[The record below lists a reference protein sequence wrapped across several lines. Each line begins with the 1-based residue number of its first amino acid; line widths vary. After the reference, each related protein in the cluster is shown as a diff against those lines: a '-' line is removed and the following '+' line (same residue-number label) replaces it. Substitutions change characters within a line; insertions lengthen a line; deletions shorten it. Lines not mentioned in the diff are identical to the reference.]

1 MKSSQKLKANDK
13 VKNNRIEM
21 NMIQIVLLG
30 LVSSAFFSATFILN
44 RAMSLSG
51 GHWAWTSSLRFVY
64 MFFLL
69 IVLLVVTKGIKHL
82 IETVKVFVENI
93 GFWLVAGGIGFGI
106 FYSMLCFAADHAPGW
121 VIAGTWQFT
130 IIATP
135 IVLFFFKEKIPRR
148 GIFFSVLIFIGILL
162 IQFYKTENEF
172 VANYILYG
180 VMPVIIAAFA
190 YPLGNQLL
198 NYAKHGNH
206 RSIPHIDSP
215 ILHHAPT
222 CVMLMTMG
230 SIPFWILLLMVA
242 APPPPLNSQIIHTGI
257 VAVSS
262 GVIATS
268 IFYKARNSTKSP
280 YVISAVDAT
289 QSGEVVFSLAG
300 EIFFLNGVLPGFA
313 GGMGIIIVVIG
324 IVGYSMKNPS

>member
-1 MKSSQKLKANDK
+1 
-13 VKNNRIEM
+13 M
-21 NMIQIVLLG
+21 NMLHIILLG

-51 GHWAWTSSLRFVY
+51 GHWVWTSSLRFVH

-69 IVLLVVTKGIKHL
+69 IIILVITKGINHL
-82 IETVKVFVENI
+82 VDTIKVFVENI
-93 GFWLVAGGIGFGI
+93 KFWLFAGGIGFGI

-135 IVLFFFKEKIPRR
+135 IVLFFFKEKIPRQ
-148 GIFFSVLIFIGILL
+148 GVFFSILIFIGILF
-162 IQFYKTENEF
+162 IQSYKAENGF
-172 VANYILYG
+172 VSRHILCG
-180 VMPVIIAAFA
+180 VIPVIIAAFA
-190 YPLGNQLL
+190 YPFGNQLL

-206 RSIPHIDSP
+206 RLIPHIDSS
-215 ILHHAPT
+215 ILHHAT
-222 CVMLMTMG
+222 SCVLLMTMG
-230 SIPFWILLLMVA
+230 SIPFWILLLIVS

-257 VAVSS
+257 VAISS
-262 GVIATS
+262 GIIATS

-289 QSGEVVFSLAG
+289 QSGEIVFSLAG
-300 EIFFLNGVLPGFA
+300 EIIFLNGMLPEFT
-313 GGMGIIIVVIG
+313 GGIGIVIVVIG
-324 IVGYSMKNPS
+324 IIGYSMKSV